1 MGGSNNITTDKG
13 HTMYEKLPRIVKGL
27 AGITGLY
34 IGTTK
39 AGVAVVAW
47 GEQANDPD
55 IVAKLT
61 AYYNRNK

>member
-1 MGGSNNITTDKG
+1 
-13 HTMYEKLPRIVKGL
+13 MYEKLPRIVKGL

-47 GEQANDPD
+47 GDQANDPA